1 MKKTFLSFHLYGLK
15 RIDSWEEKLP
25 FKEYFGIFKRMQFW
39 KKISKNVKTGMS
51 SQGFLKIKC
60 PI

>member
-25 FKEYFGIFKRMQFW
+25 FKEYFGIFSVGSFGRKSARML
-39 KKISKNVKTGMS
+39 K
-51 SQGFLKIKC
+51 QG
-60 PI
+60 